1 MSNQLEELDFDK
13 IHTIL
18 LEQSEDK
25 GVFLLLSVLQ
35 VLSRR
40 IDRLSVLDD
49 RIIELLGDINPKIN
63 YINQCVDMQNNSLYK
78 QLEMSESLNSKID
91 KLVDVSLRKKISETV
106 LNGEEIYDV
115 FISHASED
123 KESFVRPL
131 VEKLKILGCKV
142 FYDEL
147 SIKWGDSL
155 REKIDEG
162 LHKCKYGIVVLSPN
176 FFAKKWTQVELNAL
190 FSRQMNEKKLI
201 LPIWHNITRDEV
213 LRNSPMLSDM
223 LALNTAMYSTE
234 EIANKV
240 VDLVQCKNQENND
253 EIRF

>member
-1 MSNQLEELDFDK
+1 MDTQLEELDFEK
-13 IHTIL
+13 IHSML
-18 LEQSEDK
+18 LDQPEK
-25 GVFLLLSVLQ
+25 NGLFLLLSVIQ
-35 VLSRR
+35 VLSKR
-40 IDRLSVLDD
+40 IDRLSILDD
-49 RIIELLGDINPKIN
+49 RIIESLGNIKPKID
-63 YINQCVDMQNNSLYK
+63 YINQCVDIQNNSLYK
-78 QLEMSESLNSKID
+78 QLEISESLNSKIN
-91 KLVDVSLRKKISETV
+91 KLVDISLKEKMAETI

-123 KESFVRPL
+123 KELFVRPL
-131 VEKLKILGCKV
+131 VEKLKTLGCKV

-190 FSRQMNEKKLI
+190 FSRQINEKKLI
-201 LPIWHNITRDEV
+201 LPIWHNISRDEV
-213 LRNSPMLSDM
+213 LRNSPMLADM

-234 EIANKV
+234 DIANKI
-240 VDLVQCKNQENND
+240 VDLVQCKN
-253 EIRF
+253 

>member
-1 MSNQLEELDFDK
+1 MNNQLEELDFEK
-13 IHTIL
+13 IHKML
-18 LEQSEDK
+18 LEQPENDRL
-25 GVFLLLSVLQ
+25 FLLLSVIQ
-35 VLSRR
+35 VLSKR
-40 IDRLSVLDD
+40 IDKLFILDD
-49 RIIELLGDINPKIN
+49 KIIESLGDIKPKIN
-63 YINQCVDMQNNSLYK
+63 YINQCVETQNNSLYK
-78 QLEMSESLNSKID
+78 QLEMSESLNSKIN
-91 KLVDVSLRKKISETV
+91 KLVDISLKERISETV

-115 FISHASED
+115 FVSHASED
-123 KESFVRPL
+123 KDLFVRPL
-131 VEKLKILGCKV
+131 VEKLKKLGCKV

-201 LPIWHNITRDEV
+201 LPIWHNISRDEV
-213 LRNSPMLSDM
+213 LKNSPMLSDM

-234 EIANKV
+234 DIANKI
-240 VDLVQCKNQENND
+240 VDLVQCKN
-253 EIRF
+253 